1 MSFSTLKSHIAAI
14 ALAVSLSFTCAVL
27 IADETVI
34 AKAIP
39 APLSKV
45 MLVGDSITASYYP
58 LVANNL
64 AGRAVVVKNPYNG
77 LTAAH
82 THKRIKRW
90 LRQAGRVDLVHWNN
104 GLQDIGR
111 EEYSILEYS
120 EFLRGIIVKIH
131 AADAKIIWASTTPV
145 HLKLIG
151 RKYREGEIERFN
163 GVATHL
169 MQLKDIP
176 VNDLY
181 KLVAKS
187 PAKIYQPDGLH
198 FNLEGM
204 QILAAAVTRSIES
217 HLPIHTPTTE
227 QAGSLP
233 AVLLLG
239 DTFSAERY
247 HGTVSRLLS
256 GKARVLLPPNLKK
269 NSTNVLAALP
279 QWLKITGELDLVYW
293 NCGLYDLC
301 HIPTR
306 KPERI
311 ALENYLENL
320 KGILKLLRDSGAQ
333 VVWATTTP
341 IDAAKRSSG
350 NGWWWDNSEIS
361 KFNEAASKL
370 MNKEGVLVSD
380 LHAHVATNRRD
391 YLQSSGRHLTAAG
404 AERCGQVA
412 ADAIALMLKYNE

>member
-1 MSFSTLKSHIAAI
+1 MSFSTLKNHLAAIVLAGSLSLTHIA
-14 ALAVSLSFTCAVL
+14 LV
-27 IADETVI
+27 ADETVI
-34 AKAIP
+34 AEAIS
-39 APLSKV
+39 APLTKV
-45 MLVGDSITASYYP
+45 MLIGDSITASYYP

-77 LTAAH
+77 LTAAY

-90 LRQAGRVDLVHWNN
+90 LRQAGKVDLVHWNN
-104 GLQDIGR
+104 GLQDIRR

-120 EFLRGIIVKIH
+120 DFLRGIIVKLH

-145 HLKLIG
+145 HPKLIG
-151 RKYREGEIERFN
+151 RKYRKGEIERFN
-163 GVATHL
+163 GMATQL
-169 MQLKDIP
+169 MQLKGIP

-181 KLVAKS
+181 KMVARS
-187 PAKIYQPDGLH
+187 HAKIYQRDGLH
-198 FNLEGM
+198 FNFEGAQM
-204 QILAAAVTRSIES
+204 LASAVTRSIES
-217 HLPIHTPTTE
+217 HLPTPTPTTE

-247 HGTVSRLLS
+247 HGIVSRLLS

-269 NSTNVLAALP
+269 NSTDILAALP
-279 QWLKITGELDLVYW
+279 QWLKITGEVDLVYL

-301 HIPTR
+301 HIPTQ

-311 ALENYLENL
+311 ALENYLDNL

-341 IDAAKRSSG
+341 IDAVKRSSG
-350 NGWWWDNSEIS
+350 DGWWWDNSDPRSSRS
-361 KFNEAASKL
+361 KRA
-370 MNKEGVLVSD
+370 
-380 LHAHVATNRRD
+380 
-391 YLQSSGRHLTAAG
+391 
-404 AERCGQVA
+404 
-412 ADAIALMLKYNE
+412 